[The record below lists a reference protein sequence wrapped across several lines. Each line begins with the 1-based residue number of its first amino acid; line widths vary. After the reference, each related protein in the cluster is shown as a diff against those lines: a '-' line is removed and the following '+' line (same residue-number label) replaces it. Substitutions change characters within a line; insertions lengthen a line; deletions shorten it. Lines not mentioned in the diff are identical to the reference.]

1 MSSMKKIIKTGEN
14 IGVATQVQG
23 LTVEAV
29 PHPKFKDM
37 WSFHANGFNWIASDY
52 AFEDGE

>member
-1 MSSMKKIIKTGEN
+1 MKKIIKTGEN
-14 IGVATQVQG
+14 IGIATQVQG
-23 LTVEAV
+23 LIVEVV
-29 PHPKFKDM
+29 PHPRFAGM

>member
-1 MSSMKKIIKTGEN
+1 MKKIIKSGEN

-23 LTVEAV
+23 LTVEVV
-29 PHPKFKDM
+29 PHPVFKDM
-37 WSFHANGFNWIASDY
+37 WSFHANGFNLIASDY